1 MAKRIDVSQAP
12 AWVTLMGKQ
21 VRVAAMRGLYS
32 AAVRAVAHIQTV
44 VIPSEPRVPVD
55 RGLYRAGWRA
65 VRIPGGAMVTNT
77 VPHAVIIEYGVK
89 AANVRAGRKM
99 LDALTDW
106 VRRKGLEKSET
117 GARRVAYAI
126 AMSMKRKGIF
136 NGGKGLRILENAVK
150 RIPQFIGE
158 EVAREIRKG

>member
-12 AWVTLMGKQ
+12 SWVALMGKE
-21 VRVAAMRGLYS
+21 VRAAAMRGLYS
-32 AAVRAVAHIQTV
+32 AAVRTVAHIQTV

-65 VRIPGGAMVTNT
+65 VRIPEGAMVINT

-89 AANVRAGRKM
+89 AENVRAGRKM
-99 LDALTDW
+99 LDALADW

-136 NGGKGLRILENAVK
+136 NRGAGLHILGKAV
-150 RIPQFIGE
+150 RQIPRFISE